1 MTNRGKQIP
10 ERPTELDEITRN
22 ELLPSNS
29 LYDPVD
35 RRIMELLQRDGRLSN
50 SEVARSLGLSEPTV
64 RRRISRLIETGI
76 LRIVGVINPEA
87 VGYTISAV
95 IGVNSALQ
103 QLDEVA
109 KTIASF
115 SEIHYLGYSTGS
127 FDFIIEGFFYS
138 HQHLLDFLRTKLG
151 AISGITATET
161 AIILKMAKFSY
172 EWELPLEAQ
181 G

>member
-1 MTNRGKQIP
+1 MAEQGDNYLRQDNDGNGSNLHSYPGAQAS
-10 ERPTELDEITRN
+10 N
-22 ELLPSNS
+22 PSNS

-115 SEIHYLGYSTGS
+115 SEIRYLGYSTGS

-151 AISGITATET
+151 A
-161 AIILKMAKFSY
+161 FSCH
-172 EWELPLEAQ
+172 LTLN
-181 G
+181 